1 GGCPTYLSPLSS
13 GGGPGVVPP
22 TPGHVTRGSEAPRRF
37 SCGDDRLGVFLDQGA
52 DVPGAFRAHPT
63 GGLDPADRE
72 VHLFPGRDPA
82 GERLGVFLVGER
94 VLFPVPDR
102 VPHAVPGAF
111 PAPRSHVPRA
121 VLIRAFLRSPSR
133 VPAFPALFPSA
144 CSSAVFSR
152 AGTGWR
158 TRRGPRS
165 PTTFPRVG
173 TLFSTASGTRS
184 PAVFPVPE
192 TLFPACSPVVF
203 SEVAG
208 GGTGSFP

>member
-1 GGCPTYLSPLSS
+1 TGPNRPGRCCGGGCPTYLSPLSS

-111 PAPRSHVPRA
+111 PAPRSRVPRA
-121 VLIRAFLRSPSR
+121 VLVRVFPRSPRR
-133 VPAFPALFPSA
+133 VPAFLALFPSA
-144 CSSAVFSR
+144 CSRVPR
-152 AGTGWR
+152 
-158 TRRGPRS
+158 PRS
-165 PTTFPRVG
+165 PGWEHCSPLPREHVPQRCSPCRKRCSPRVP
-173 TLFSTASGTRS
+173 RS
-184 PAVFPVPE
+184 
-192 TLFPACSPVVF
+192 
-203 SEVAG
+203 
-208 GGTGSFP
+208 